1 MKLQLRQLT
10 IRQGKPFLEIADDLG
25 DIHQAYAEMLL
36 KRYKENP
43 RSNFITENDPKEM
56 RAWIIGQRLF
66 QSFLNQWRIPYIH
79 DEPVFKF
86 ECERIVPDFIIPKF
100 GSVEIKTRP
109 WLTDTMIIKK
119 SPWDYYVRSKTI
131 PDYVVVLKLK
141 SEENVAQIVGYEHG
155 AEIDKLPNA
164 PDICIYSPCYS
175 KLYSKLH
182 DFTELADLL
191 KRCSL
196 NPELCNASSE
206 Q

>member
-1 MKLQLRQLT
+1 MIRNILAKRT
-10 IRQGKPFLEIADDLG
+10 TRQGKDFLEIADDLAE
-25 DIHQAYAEMLL
+25 IHQAYAKMLL

-79 DEPVFKF
+79 DEPAFKF

-109 WLTDTMIIKK
+109 WQTDTLIIKK
-119 SPWDYYVRSKTI
+119 IPWDYYVSTKTV
-131 PDYVVVLKLK
+131 PDYVVALKLK
-141 SEENVAQIVGYEHG
+141 PEENAAQIMGYEHG
-155 AEIDKLPNA
+155 VEVNKLPNA
-164 PDICIYSPCYS
+164 PNICIYSPCYS
-175 KLYSKLH
+175 KLYNELH
-182 DFTELADLL
+182 DFRELDNLI

-196 NPELCNASSE
+196 NPELCNVINE
-206 Q
+206 